1 MIDTCTGHVLC
12 TLKCFKKDLTHK
24 NGGLWWALD
33 DVQTMSSL
41 PANIFL
47 LQSKCFSAS
56 SPKDSRL
63 VNGRISDSG
72 RFFAYPLVICYKTM
86 ENHHF
91 SLIVDFSMKNG
102 DFP

>member
-41 PANIFL
+41 PANIYDCRASVFL
-47 LQSKCFSAS
+47 LPL
-56 SPKDSRL
+56 PKIR
-63 VNGRISDSG
+63 GW
-72 RFFAYPLVICYKTM
+72 
-86 ENHHF
+86 
-91 SLIVDFSMKNG
+91 
-102 DFP
+102 